1 MWHATRIDMTS
12 RPSEREGVK
21 LAHGGRPRARE
32 ARSASRTIK
41 QVGALVAL
49 GIGAL
54 LLSGCDARTAMRFGW
69 PAGVT
74 PEAKKMG
81 DLWTWSVIAALLMGI
96 LVWALI
102 FWTISFHRAKAG
114 KDEFPRQ
121 TAYNV
126 PLELGYTAI
135 PFVIIAVLF
144 YFTVVVQNDVE
155 KKTSDPKV
163 VVDVTAFQWN
173 WKFGYRDVEFTDGA
187 RYDGFE
193 RNGSPFELQARS
205 EATHHGEPLPLPAG
219 GRDDDI
225 RNYLKFNQIE
235 TVGSS
240 TEIPI
245 LVLPTG
251 KRIEFDIA
259 SADVIH
265 SFWVPEF
272 LFKRDVMPFPKQNHS
287 DSRFQIQSIDR
298 EGAFVGRCAEM
309 CGTYH
314 SMMNF
319 EVRAVSPQKFD
330 AYIKYREQN
339 PQSTNAQALEAICE
353 VPKSVTTVPFDTRR
367 ATNGD
372 TPKDLGNAND
382 TNVSNCTV
390 GANG

>member
-1 MWHATRIDMTS
+1 MKRV
-12 RPSEREGVK
+12 GV
-21 LAHGGRPRARE
+21 
-32 ARSASRTIK
+32 
-41 QVGALVAL
+41 VVAL

-54 LLSGCDARTAMRFGW
+54 LMSGCDARTAMRFGW

-74 PEAKKMG
+74 PEATKMG
-81 DLWTWSVIAALLMGI
+81 DLWTWSVIAALVMGI

-102 FWTISFHRAKAG
+102 FWTITFHRHKPG
-114 KDEFPRQ
+114 QDEFPRQ

-126 PLELGYTAI
+126 PLELTYTAL
-135 PFVIIAVLF
+135 PFIIIAVLF

-155 KKTSDPKV
+155 RKTDDPKV

-173 WKFGYRDVEFTDGA
+173 WKFGYRDVTFTDGA
-187 RYDGFE
+187 KYDGFV
-193 RNGSPFELQARS
+193 RNGSPFELQSPESR
-205 EATHHGEPLPLPAG
+205 EAHGETEEIPGPAG

-225 RNYLKFNQIE
+225 RNYLVFNKIE

-240 TEIPI
+240 SEIPI

-251 KRIEFDIA
+251 KRVEFNIN
-259 SADVIH
+259 SADVVH

-272 LFKRDVMPFPKQNHS
+272 LFKRDVMPFPKQNHT
-287 DSRFQIQSIDR
+287 DNQFQISSIDR

-319 EVRAVSPQKFD
+319 EVRAVSPAKFD
-330 AYIKYREQN
+330 SYIKYRETH

-353 VPKSVTTVPFDTRR
+353 VPESVTTVPFDTRR
-367 ATNGD
+367 KTGGD
-372 TPKDLGNAND
+372 TPKDLGDAGN
-382 TNVSNCTV
+382 TSLKGCTV